1 MSQLPYG
8 PEDLASPALSGS
20 AFLELLADNF
30 SRKLSVPPDFYAALL
45 EGHLTPDQLKLWIKD
60 LYFYWDNL
68 YFSTAGIYIK
78 TNDHG
83 VRPKLLR
90 RLVYIE
96 GKAIVRDVRPDWRV
110 PAYEELWARLGVSL
124 GLSRDEIQSWQPF
137 TRMFFSISTLCLYSR
152 GWEWSWLD
160 GIANL
165 YSSDLYYQDIMTK
178 ARQALQDHYGVAE
191 EHLAFFDA
199 LLADT
204 AENLAWESEVL
215 GYWACTTERQLTAA
229 RAFRER
235 LDIEEQCV
243 SALAQVVKG
252 EKPFQT
258 PRGTQLPDL
267 LHNDVV
273 PVSVE

>member
-8 PEDLASPALSGS
+8 PDDLASPALAGT
-20 AFLELLADNF
+20 AFLELLADNY
-30 SRKLSVPPDFYAALL
+30 SRKLTEPPAFYAAFL
-45 EGHLTPDQLKLWIKD
+45 GGQLTPEQLKPWIKD
-60 LYFYWDNL
+60 LYFYWDSL

-78 TNDHG
+78 TNDHS

-96 GKAIVRDVRPDWRV
+96 GKAIVRDVRPDWRT

-124 GLSRDEIQSWQPF
+124 GVTREELEDWQPY
-137 TRMFFSISTLCLYSR
+137 TRTFFSISTLCLYSR

-165 YSSDLYYQDIMTK
+165 YASDLYYRDIMTK
-178 ARQALQDHYGVAE
+178 VKSSLEKMYGASE
-191 EHLAFFDA
+191 ENLEFFTN

-204 AENLAWESEVL
+204 EENIAWEEATL

-235 LDIEEQCV
+235 LDIEGQCV
-243 SALAQVVKG
+243 SALAQGVEG
-252 EKPFQT
+252 ETPFQV
-258 PRGTQLPDL
+258 PKGSQIPDL
-267 LHNDVV
+267 LHNEVT
-273 PVSVE
+273 PVEVG